1 MNRLPKLS
9 LSRDGGAPQWVRR
22 VGRVL
27 LWTVLVLLL
36 YRGAVSV
43 VLDKGELRGPVR
55 RAEGGAAQFAPFNA
69 FAIHFARAYL
79 ADSSQANVSE
89 LLADGATL
97 PAGGSPTPPGQ
108 HVAQA
113 TVAAIERTSSGG
125 VTVTVAC
132 ELQNGQV
139 LNLAVPIVRDSAGGV
154 AANGAP
160 ALVAA
165 PGKGRT
171 EAERSQP
178 IPGADAEAIS
188 QLATRFVETYLS
200 GSSAADLEYL
210 TPPGSSLAP
219 LGGLEATGPVAVG
232 QLGDEMGRSRTVL
245 ARVTVRTAEGAVYP
259 LGYRL
264 RLEKRDRWYVTSIE
278 GEAQ

>member
-9 LSRDGGAPQWVRR
+9 FSRDGRAPQRVRS

-43 VLDKGELRGPVR
+43 ALDKGEPRGPVR
-55 RAEGGAAQFAPFNA
+55 RAEGGAVQFAPFDA
-69 FAIHFARAYL
+69 FAVHFARAYI
-79 ADSSQANVSE
+79 ADSSRANLAE
-89 LLADGATL
+89 LLANGASI
-97 PAGGSPTPPGQ
+97 PAGGGPTPQGQ

-113 TVAAIERTSSGG
+113 TVAAIERTSSGT

-132 ELQNGQV
+132 ELQSGEV
-139 LNLAVPIVRDSAGGV
+139 LNLAVPIARDSAGGV
-154 AANGAP
+154 AAVGAP
-160 ALVAA
+160 AFVAA

-200 GSSAADLEYL
+200 GTSAADLEYL
-210 TPPGSSLAP
+210 TPPGSQLAP
-219 LGGLEATGPVAVG
+219 LGGLEPTGPIAVG

-245 ARVTVRTAEGAVYP
+245 ARVTVRTANGAVYP

-264 RLEKRDRWYVTSIE
+264 RLDKRDRWYVTSIE
-278 GEAQ
+278 GEAK